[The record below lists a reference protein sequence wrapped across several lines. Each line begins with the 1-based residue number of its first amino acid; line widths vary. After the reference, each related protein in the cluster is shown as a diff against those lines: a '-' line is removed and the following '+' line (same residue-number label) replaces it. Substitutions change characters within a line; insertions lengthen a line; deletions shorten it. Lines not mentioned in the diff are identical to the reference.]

1 MRILFSLFLI
11 CFLTIGVLAQ
21 QKGATILGQ
30 LTDDGKVLANTQV
43 KLVPNNA
50 LAQGETYATTTDG
63 EGNYKFENV
72 ADGSYQIAFTSS
84 TNKQVLQKVYYIKKG
99 KDVTAETISGNVNQR
114 LFGEVSVIASGTK
127 QTNEEVSKSVD
138 TIENIEI
145 RERNE
150 FSLIDSLR
158 TIPGFRIQQLGGFGR
173 TANIKSRGLRNQDTA
188 VLIDGIRFRDASAI
202 TGDAS
207 AFLSDF
213 TFAADNRVEVLR
225 GAGSSLYGTNAVGGT
240 IDFQTP
246 RPQSGF
252 HGGFLGEGGGLGFKR
267 LRGNVSDG
275 TRDGKFA
282 FNLGVGRTIFS
293 KGIDGD
299 DAARNTNFQLRV
311 EYNPFSKTNISARF
325 YISDAS
331 VKLNSSPD
339 TFGTLPATNATI
351 IRAVPLSS
359 NFLKR
364 FENGQTVSN
373 FGGATFIPDANDPD
387 NFQKSQFFDGQ
398 FVLTQI
404 INNKLVFQGYYQG
417 LRTRRKNDN
426 GILGTGFQ
434 SPSTSIFTGLI
445 NTANGHFNYSPNA
458 SNLITVGYEFEREK
472 FGNDGFAPSPTSVF
486 STRAHQQSNTFYS
499 QDQLDFFKRRLQI
512 SGGFRAQLFNLKNP
526 KSSGANPPYQNITLE
541 NPPTAYTFDGSASY
555 FFEKTGTKI
564 RTHAGNGY
572 RVPSLFERFGS
583 FYATFLTPNRFVG
596 LGDPNLK
603 PERSIGFDG
612 GVDQIFMRN
621 RVKLSAVYFYTRL
634 IDTIGFGNSVANIG
648 TTRRDFGGYLNT
660 KGGVSRGAEFSAQ
673 IKATDSTDVFA
684 SYTYTNS
691 DQRAP
696 QVTGTQILQT
706 LGVPKNQFTLVATQ
720 RIGKRFSVNFDFL
733 ATSDYLA
740 PIFDSNNFTFQTYVY
755 QFNGNRRG
763 DLTAR
768 YEFPTF
774 NEKLR
779 FTAFGTVE
787 NIFDYDYFENGF
799 RTTGRMARG
808 GLGLN
813 F

>member
-1 MRILFSLFLI
+1 MRILFSLYLI

-21 QKGATILGQ
+21 QGAIISGQ
-30 LTDDGKVLANTQV
+30 LLVDGKIYPNTQV
-43 KLVPNNA
+43 KLIPQGNFSEDNLVPD
-50 LAQGETYATTTDG
+50 EIYITTTDTK
-63 EGNYKFENV
+63 GNYVFKGIP
-72 ADGSYQIAFTSS
+72 DGNYQITYVNSAGNEEGQRIVVINGKARPDSS
-84 TNKQVLQKVYYIKKG
+84 LNGIIKP
-99 KDVTAETISGNVNQR
+99 
-114 LFGEVSVIASGTK
+114 LLLGEVSVIASGT
-127 QTNEEVSKSVD
+127 QQIGSEVSKTVD
-138 TIENIEI
+138 LIENQEI

-158 TIPGFRIQQLGGFGR
+158 TIPGFRVQQLGGFGR

-188 VLIDGIRFRDASAI
+188 VLIDGVRFRDAAAI

-225 GAGSSLYGTNAVGGT
+225 GSGSSLYGTNAVGGT

-252 HGGFLGEGGGLGFKR
+252 HGALTGEGGGLGFKR
-267 LRGNVSDG
+267 VRGNVSDG
-275 TRDGKFA
+275 TNNGKFA
-282 FNLGVGRTIFS
+282 FNLGVGRTVFS

-299 DAARNTNFQLRV
+299 DDAHNTNFQSRV

-325 YISDAS
+325 FVSDAF

-339 TFGTLPATNATI
+339 TVGNPPASNAAI
-351 IRAVPLSS
+351 IRAVPLSRD
-359 NFLKR
+359 LQR
-364 FENGQTVSN
+364 RIENGQAVSN
-373 FGGATFIPDANDPD
+373 FGGANFIPDANDPD
-387 NFQKSQFFDGQ
+387 NNQKSQFFDGQ

-417 LRTRRKNDN
+417 LRTQRRNEN
-426 GILGTGFQ
+426 STLGTGFQ
-434 SPSTSIFTGLI
+434 SASTSIFTGLI

-458 SNLITVGYEFEREK
+458 NNLITAGYEFEREK
-472 FGNDGFAPSPTSVF
+472 FGNKGFAPSPNSAF
-486 STRAHQQSNTFYS
+486 STRARQQSNTFYA
-499 QDQLDFFKRRLQI
+499 QDQLNFFKRKLQI
-512 SGGFRAQLFNLKNP
+512 SGGFRAQLFNLKKPTFTGTN
-526 KSSGANPPYQNITLE
+526 APYQNLTLE
-541 NPPTAYTFDGSASY
+541 NPPNAYTFDGSASY

-564 RTHAGNGY
+564 RAHVGNGY
-572 RVPSLFERFGS
+572 RVPSLYERFGTFFSS
-583 FYATFLTPNRFVG
+583 FSGAFFA

-603 PERSIGFDG
+603 PERSVGFDG

-634 IDTIGFGNSVANIG
+634 IDTVGFGNSVANIG
-648 TTRRDFGGYLNT
+648 TTTRPFGGYLNT
-660 KGGVSRGAEFSAQ
+660 KGGVSRGAEFSGQ
-673 IKATDSTDVFA
+673 IGATDSTDIFA

-720 RIGKRFSVNFDFL
+720 RIGRRFSLNFDFL

-740 PIFDSNNFTFQTYVY
+740 PIFSNTTFSAYIY
-755 QFNGNRRG
+755 QFKGNRRG

-774 NEKLR
+774 GEKLR
-779 FTAFGTVE
+779 FVAFGTVE
-787 NIFDYDYFENGF
+787 NVFDDDYFENGF
-799 RTTGRMARG
+799 RTTGRTARG
-808 GLGLN
+808 GFGLN